1 MPVRIYA
8 LAKELNLDGKELV
21 EICKKAGISGK
32 GSALAS
38 LDDDEVTKVHAFLD
52 KSTVVEEPEEPAIV
66 APDPAATRARGP
78 IKVVT
83 SKRQRGPLSLQDG
96 ESENDDEPQDS
107 ETIEVEDVE

>member
-1 MPVRIYA
+1 MPPDLRIHGLVGQNKRRAKVPVRIYA

-52 KSTVVEEPEEPAIV
+52 KSTVVEEPEEPV
-66 APDPAATRARGP
+66 EPEPE
-78 IKVVT
+78 
-83 SKRQRGPLSLQDG
+83 
-96 ESENDDEPQDS
+96 ESMD
-107 ETIEVEDVE
+107 